1 MKPFDVT
8 LSTYTE
14 FGIKNNEK
22 DAKVKVG
29 DNVRISEYKNI
40 FAND

>member
-14 FGIKNNEK
+14 FGIENNEK

-29 DNVRISEYKNI
+29 DNVRISGYKNI
-40 FAND
+40 FTND